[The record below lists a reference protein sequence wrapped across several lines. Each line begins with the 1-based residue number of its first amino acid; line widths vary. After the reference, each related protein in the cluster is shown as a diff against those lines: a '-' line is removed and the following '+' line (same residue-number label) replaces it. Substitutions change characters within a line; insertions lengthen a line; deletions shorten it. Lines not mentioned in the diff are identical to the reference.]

1 MGFLRRENKIGTPFK
16 ITVHFHMGSVIIFS
30 MKAILFI
37 VPVLLLAAGL
47 ISKFMPAK
55 NINDTTGYRTAKSKS
70 SQENWD
76 KAQQLMSKNLIILG
90 AAELVITIIAAAFTN
105 GLNEQQFLIFLVV
118 FVLLQALG
126 TILLIP
132 MVESKL

>member
-1 MGFLRRENKIGTPFK
+1 
-16 ITVHFHMGSVIIFS
+16 

-37 VPVLLLAAGL
+37 VPVLLLAAGI

-90 AAELVITIIAAAFTN
+90 SAELVITIIAAAFTN

-126 TILLIP
+126 AIFLIP

>member
-1 MGFLRRENKIGTPFK
+1 MHMNIIVMMIIPLICVVIGIIAKMKPAK
-16 ITVHFHMGSVIIFS
+16 QINSVI
-30 MKAILFI
+30 
-37 VPVLLLAAGL
+37 
-47 ISKFMPAK
+47 
-55 NINDTTGYRTAKSKS
+55 GYRSARSRS